1 MVVERIDKDTL
12 KSSPLDCA
20 SLCLCLRI
28 QRSLELDEWLFQSFF
43 RVEIEMGGFGVVVL
57 GEVKRDGICDFG
69 ACELLLSASL
79 VSFSSLEYCSS
90 SRPSA
95 IFFSCDD
102 EMPY

>member
-28 QRSLELDEWLFQSFF
+28 QLDEWLFQPFF

-57 GEVKRDGICDFG
+57 GVGERDGICDFG

-79 VSFSSLEYCSS
+79 VSFSSLEHCSS
-90 SRPSA
+90 SRPST